1 MVNANTTLIFCC
13 VKRHVQNFPKL
24 EKKLDLYNI
33 TNDCFPKDLSSS
45 LRQKYL
51 RFLMSNNDTIPDNIQ
66 CSHDEAI
73 HEDSASQILLALW
86 VTMMTITICGN
97 SLLIAAIFKSKSL
110 RQTIANL
117 LVLSL
122 AFSDLCVALFI
133 LPFKLNR
140 AYYDMKF
147 TLGIDWCRFYITADN
162 IFFTISITNLF
173 VISLDRYIAL
183 IYPYKYPNLVMKPLY
198 KRTIVMVW
206 LYGFFWGSI
215 TNLNWI
221 STPSSMVHVDD
232 NVCVINANK
241 YYVLSVFFIVFFIP
255 VSIMGFIYIRM
266 LVLAR
271 KHALAIKAVSKTY
284 LNDLSSP
291 KVEHVVLNNVD
302 QRLVPC
308 SNNGSTGPHLQVPT
322 TCHSPLMALRNKQ
335 AEQALG
341 RSGSITSHTRTHSPM
356 QEYRKSIFRAS
367 KTVVVIYGTFLIA
380 WSPVCIISLLLSIWP
395 ECLAA
400 KQQSHWHFHIFIEVF
415 PFLSSMFNP
424 FIYGIMNRKYRNAI
438 RSILESYHLL
448 KTKQSSLQKN
458 HSHSPSPYVSTT
470 F

>member
-1 MVNANTTLIFCC
+1 MVNANATRIFCC
-13 VKRHVQNFPKL
+13 VQHHIQNFQKL
-24 EKKLDLYNI
+24 KEKVDLYNI
-33 TNDCFPKDLSSS
+33 TNDCFPKGIPSS

-51 RFLMSNNDTIPDNIQ
+51 RFLMSNNDSIPGNIH
-66 CSHDEAI
+66 CNDEEVIHD
-73 HEDSASQILLALW
+73 DSASQILLALW
-86 VTMMTITICGN
+86 TTMMTITICGN
-97 SLLIAAIFKSKSL
+97 SLLIAAILKSKSL
-110 RQTIANL
+110 RQTITNL

-183 IYPYKYPNLVMKPLY
+183 IYPYKYPNLVVKTWY

-241 YYVLSVFFIVFFIP
+241 YYVVSVFLIVFFIP
-255 VSIMGFIYIRM
+255 VLIMGFIYIRM
-266 LVLAR
+266 IFLAR

-284 LNDLSSP
+284 LNELSSP
-291 KVEHVVLNNVD
+291 KIEHIALKEPQKNLTSERNN
-302 QRLVPC
+302 LCTGLHLKVP
-308 SNNGSTGPHLQVPT
+308 
-322 TCHSPLMALRNKQ
+322 TCHSPLMALRSKQ
-335 AEQALG
+335 AGDSLG

-380 WSPVCIISLLLSIWP
+380 WSPVCVISLLISIWP

-400 KQQSHWHFHIFIEVF
+400 KQQSYWHFHIFIEVF

-448 KTKQSSLQKN
+448 KTKQIQKN
-458 HSHSPSPYVSTT
+458 HSHSPSLYVSTT
-470 F
+470 L